1 MSEFEVQCLDK
12 MQSILDFVQRID
24 EWTQY
29 LIIAVAIVAF
39 GVGYLVGRK

>member
-1 MSEFEVQCLDK
+1 MSEFEILCLEKMDK
-12 MQSILDFVQRID
+12 IIDFVQRID
-24 EWTQY
+24 EWAQY